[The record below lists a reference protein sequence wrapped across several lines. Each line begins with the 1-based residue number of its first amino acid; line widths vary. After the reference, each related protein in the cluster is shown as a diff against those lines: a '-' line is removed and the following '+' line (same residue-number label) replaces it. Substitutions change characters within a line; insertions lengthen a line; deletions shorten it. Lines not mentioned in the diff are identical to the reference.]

1 MDERQQAV
9 CAAVDTLA
17 DEMVDTLRG
26 FVRIPTVNPPGEAY
40 EDFVAHAQALLD
52 RLGYRTEVVRVPEE
66 LLPELAPLGDG
77 RPRPSLVARL
87 AGPAGPGFRLHLNGH
102 YDVVPA
108 GHEWTHDPFGGEV
121 VDGRIYG
128 RGACDMKS
136 GLVAQVYAVEALRRA
151 GIDWAGEVTH
161 SFVPDEETVGN
172 RNAGTGF
179 LVERGVI
186 SRDTTDGVIITEP
199 FGIDGIGIGH
209 KGALWGA
216 FTVYGRQAHGSAP
229 HLGVN
234 AVELTARFL
243 CRAEAQLKPQLRQR
257 RTDLLLA
264 TPGTETA
271 TLSFDTIEGG
281 VATNVIPDRCTVTF
295 NRRLVPSE
303 TLDQA
308 RQELFAV
315 LEALRVEEP
324 QLRWSY
330 EERYATPPTLVSPEE
345 PLAQA
350 AARAIRT
357 LGMTP
362 RAMISAGSHD
372 QRFVVHGAGITN
384 SILYGPGSNGTSHQ
398 SDEYITVDEL
408 VTGTKVLALVLL
420 ETLRPASSNA

>member
-1 MDERQQAV
+1 MDERQRAV
-9 CAAVDTLA
+9 CAAVDALA
-17 DEMVDTLRG
+17 GEMVETLQAFIR
-26 FVRIPTVNPPGEAY
+26 VPTVNPPGEAY
-40 EDFVAHAQALLD
+40 EDFVALAKGLLD
-52 RLGYRTEVVRVPEE
+52 RLGYATEVVRVPDE
-66 LLPELAPLGDG
+66 LLPALAPLGEG
-77 RPRPSLVARL
+77 LPRPSLLARL
-87 AGPAGPGFRLHLNGH
+87 SGPAGPGFRLHINGH

-108 GHEWTHDPFGGEV
+108 GHDWTRDPFGGEL

-151 GIDWAGEVTH
+151 GVDWAGEVTH

-179 LVERGVI
+179 LVEQELI
-186 SRDTTDGVIITEP
+186 SRDNTDGVIITEP
-199 FGIDGIGIGH
+199 FGLDGIGVGH

-216 FTVYGRQAHGSAP
+216 FTLYGKQAHGSAP

-234 AVELTARFL
+234 AVELAARFL
-243 CRAEAQLKPQLRQR
+243 CRAESELKPQLRQR
-257 RTDLLLA
+257 RTELLLA

-295 NRRLVPSE
+295 NRRLVPPE

-308 RQELFAV
+308 RQELFDL

-324 QLRWSY
+324 RARWSY
-330 EERYATPPTLVSPEE
+330 EERYATPPTLVDEQE

-350 AARAIRT
+350 AAQAIRAM
-357 LGMTP
+357 GMTP
-362 RAMISAGSHD
+362 RVMISAGSHD

-384 SILYGPGSNGTSHQ
+384 SILYGPATNGTSHQ

-408 VTGTKVLALVLL
+408 VTGTKVLALILL
-420 ETLRPASSNA
+420 DVLRPARASG